1 MKKVYKN
8 LYYFGL
14 LLFCLTALLT
24 LGCEEVRIMSE
35 ENVTQSNTPEN
46 QSPAENVSIPELEA
60 FIFKPDEFTDFIVP
74 RRLSPPNVA
83 QFLIQKI
90 NKDTKLEA
98 FVQVEKVAKFYDTFE
113 VVEKYKTFLDK
124 SESNSDAIIRS
135 IVITRII
142 AVLGDGK
149 DWEFAKQYYEYLIQ
163 KIDTVE
169 EFEHII
175 ILHENLGLGKSST
188 ALREKINSKLKS
200 LEASK
205 ETDYAAGAKYA
216 KIKQSID
223 LKLRQAEEVQA
234 IKDKILVMTDRKQR
248 LAEEIKLYL
257 YMNYGVPDLLDPW
270 SARRLRQETW
280 AEQPSQQIKRVD
292 AQPYKKHVTI
302 ALRDF
307 LTDLDKQEG
316 LPAQGR
322 EAIKLRLLRAIKFFD
337 GKVTEEEE
345 SLLKMSEEKQIDI
358 LANSGY
364 LIQKQ

>member
-1 MKKVYKN
+1 MKNALKN

-14 LLFCLTALLT
+14 LLLSLSALLT

-35 ENVTQSNTPEN
+35 ENVAQQNTAEN
-46 QSPAENVSIPELEA
+46 ENPSENVSIPELEA

-74 RRLSPPNVA
+74 RRLSPPKVA

-90 NKDTKLEA
+90 NKNTKLEA

-113 VVEKYKTFLDK
+113 VVEKYKSFLDK
-124 SESNSDAIIRS
+124 SETNSEEVIRS

-142 AVLGDGK
+142 AVVGDRK
-149 DWEFAKQYYEYLIQ
+149 DWESARQYYEYLIK
-163 KIDTVE
+163 KINSVE
-169 EFEHII
+169 EFEEIVV
-175 ILHENLGLGKSST
+175 LHENLALGKSS
-188 ALREKINSKLKS
+188 ASLREKINSTLKS

-216 KIKQSID
+216 KLKQSID

-257 YMNYGVPDLLDPW
+257 YMNYGVPDFLDPW

-280 AEQPSQQIKRVD
+280 AEQPSEQMKRVD
-292 AQPYKKHVTI
+292 AQPYKKQVMI

-316 LPAQGR
+316 LPAQDR
-322 EAIKLRLLRAIKFFD
+322 EAVKLRLLRAIKFFD

-345 SLLKMSEEKQIDI
+345 NLLKMSEEKQMDI